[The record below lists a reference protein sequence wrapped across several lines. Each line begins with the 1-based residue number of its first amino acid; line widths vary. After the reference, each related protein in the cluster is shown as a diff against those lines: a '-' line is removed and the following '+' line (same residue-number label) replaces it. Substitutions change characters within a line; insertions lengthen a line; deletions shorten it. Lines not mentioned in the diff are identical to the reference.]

1 VAIGTPHAAR
11 IQPNCPAITV
21 LVLILMRFVQEW
33 YAFSYSN
40 TEDKLY
46 LMAIHRV
53 FECRDHGGIAT
64 PDETAIVHC
73 RPLIETHGLVH

>member
-1 VAIGTPHAAR
+1 
-11 IQPNCPAITV
+11 
-21 LVLILMRFVQEW
+21 MRFVQEW